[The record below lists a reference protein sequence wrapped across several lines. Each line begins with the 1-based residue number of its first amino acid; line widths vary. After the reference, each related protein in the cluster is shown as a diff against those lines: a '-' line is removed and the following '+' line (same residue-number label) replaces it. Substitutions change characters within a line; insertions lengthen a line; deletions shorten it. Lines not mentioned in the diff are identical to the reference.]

1 MAASL
6 HYAPLLPLRYPPC
19 HTLLAPTP
27 NACYAGK
34 YVENGQR
41 PYGPRKFLFS
51 DNRIR
56 EVQPLLNVMR
66 TISEERGKSMAQV
79 WNSCEKSVNSFKKR
93 GW

>member
-1 MAASL
+1 M
-6 HYAPLLPLRYPPC
+6 PLFIS
-19 HTLLAPTP
+19 
-27 NACYAGK
+27 GK

-56 EVQPLLNVMR
+56 EVQPLLSVMR

-79 WNSCEKSVNSFKKR
+79 WTLWESVNNQ
-93 GW
+93 